1 VKWTL
6 KRSKRN
12 IILAIVVIVAIIGVC
27 AAAILHN
34 ALAPPEQREDIS
46 YFTPREAVAIKAF
59 TFDGDIQV
67 QPTEGSQ
74 IEFTY
79 QLSAPSGYLKDI
91 DTLVKETVNGS
102 STTIVAAASC
112 PNIQEIAYHANLI
125 IKLPKSATY
134 NLTLTTNSGDVNVQ
148 IQKASEVG
156 VITDEGNIQVT
167 LPQNTLFQVAA
178 SVANGEISHQGI
190 TLDASVDSTTRLK
203 GATPDGEGN
212 LVLTL
217 MSGYGNIAINYA
229 A

>member
-27 AAAILHN
+27 AASILHN
-34 ALAPPEQREDIS
+34 VLAPPEQREDTS
-46 YFTPREAVAIKAF
+46 YFTPNENVAIKAF
-59 TFDGDIQV
+59 TFNGDIVV

-74 IEFTY
+74 IIVTY
-79 QLSAPSGYLKDI
+79 QAQAPYGYLKDI
-91 DTLVKETVNGS
+91 QTSAQETQNGS
-102 STTIVAAASC
+102 LTTIVAAASC
-112 PNIQEIAYHANLI
+112 PVNVDIEYHASLI

-148 IQKASEVG
+148 AQKAREVG
-156 VITDEGNIQVT
+156 VITDNGDVTVNLPQSTQFQVT
-167 LPQNTLFQVAA
+167 A

-190 TLDASVDSTTRLK
+190 TLDASTDSATRLK
-203 GATPDGEGN
+203 GATATGEGN

-217 MSGYGNIAINYA
+217 MSSYGNVTIKYTA
-229 A
+229 